1 MSLETL
7 AALFYFDEMQNVN
20 VKPGRSCFTSSITAL
35 TRGRELP
42 ICISVLLEPAKYTLG
57 TPSSLERQIGI
68 EILTLFL
75 LSVQEFLWA
84 VLVSL
89 HVNFC
94 TLKCLGSRL
103 TSTVQ
108 KN

>member
-42 ICISVLLEPAKYTLG
+42 ICISVLLEPAK
-57 TPSSLERQIGI
+57 
-68 EILTLFL
+68 
-75 LSVQEFLWA
+75 
-84 VLVSL
+84 
-89 HVNFC
+89 
-94 TLKCLGSRL
+94 
-103 TSTVQ
+103 
-108 KN
+108 